1 MRISIS
7 IPYETREKLFT
18 KAFIAE
24 CDAAN
29 DNRTLL
35 EKCTAEAK
43 AKAYRDCIAI
53 LQLNGAYYKYRF
65 DCKG

>member
-29 DNRTLL
+29 DNRTIL
-35 EKCTAEAK
+35 EKCTAKAK
-43 AKAYRDCIAI
+43 AKAYRDCIAM
-53 LQLNGAYYKYRF
+53 LRLNDAYDKYRF